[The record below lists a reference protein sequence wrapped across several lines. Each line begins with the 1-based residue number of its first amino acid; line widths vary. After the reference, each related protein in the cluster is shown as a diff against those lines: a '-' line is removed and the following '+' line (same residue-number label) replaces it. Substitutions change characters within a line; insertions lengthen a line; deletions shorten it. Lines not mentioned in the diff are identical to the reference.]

1 MASTTPTGERAP
13 VTASALAIFSE
24 LRAAT
29 AAATVYRSGCNL
41 LVSRAGAAL
50 YALRVL
56 ERVPARAAAFRADVG
71 SHWALHEAFRG
82 ALAFAAEC
90 RSPSPLQAACL
101 GRGAVAALVNA
112 IASAVEAH
120 TPLPAAVADV
130 LAAEAED
137 TPDALH
143 VVVAGAGLPVAPS
156 SVPTFE
162 EIYAAAA
169 PAGAL
174 EEAVSA
180 AVAAL
185 RAMGW
190 QPANR
195 GGPPVVDAYGATPP
209 VVVDVAGTPT
219 ALEVV
224 VAGAAGAPEARALRV
239 RLGVRHPN
247 VVSLYGVLAAPGG
260 GADGEP
266 AMALATEAH
275 PAGSLAAAL
284 GSAALDPLA
293 VRLNLLLDIA
303 QGLTFLHANDLV
315 HLDLHPGNILLGGP
329 AGPARLARP
338 RMYPSDTPTA
348 LFYASESTTP
358 AELRAKTYTVSPE
371 VARKEPASAAADVW
385 ALGSVAYAL
394 LSRGDP
400 YPAGPSAAAGAEAL
414 AELLLAGTPPAG
426 VVSIFYNH
434 CFTATA
440 SRRSPAWMVLH
451 HLFALRERSP
461 GLFGRAPVRKG
472 ALDGGSPATDPE
484 LRALFPLRFRGRP
497 PSGADPLPDWRRRAA
512 AGEADACWNLHA
524 CYRRGQYVVRDVG
537 LAIGWL
543 FKYKRALDAEE
554 ATAGAEA
561 AMAAAEAAGGAGGD
575 TYANGHATGGSTHDD
590 AFDGSGG
597 ISVRQAVSLAPGGG
611 GGDGAGGY
619 DASDLGGLAAAVM
632 AGIPSDVGSTTPRRG
647 GRGLPLGG
655 RTQST
660 PDRAAAA
667 SSAAAGAS
675 AVAAAAEAAAAADGG
690 GTTPYAGV
698 AKTESGQA
706 AERELVDWLE
716 SRVAADLDAEDSDGE
731 WAYALALA
739 LDLHVGGREQSRAR
753 AAELYAMAAARSH
766 GDATNVLGERH
777 AAAGA
782 ARRAAAAYLTA
793 ESLGCVAASVN
804 RARALCDPGV
814 VGRRPGASGA
824 AGGTSGGAVAAPPPA
839 PLPGVPAAPTLTV
852 QEADAA
858 TALAFYEAAAYA
870 GSTEAL
876 HLSAQCHAAGLGLPA
891 PAPYHAFERWRL
903 AAERGHGDSLYAVAH
918 CFATGSGVGRSPS
931 AAADYLRRAA
941 AKGVPAALNELGEH
955 VRGGDDPP
963 RIANGGAVA
972 AAGGGSPGAPA
983 ETAATIAADG
993 AAVGPAYA
1001 DGDGGD
1007 RRKARALFEAAA
1019 AAGHPAAK
1027 RNLAAELLPT
1037 DPAGAAALLHAAAS
1051 AGDGAA
1057 AAELAAIYE
1066 RGRAGRQAAA
1076 AAAAA
1081 NGGAGGGG
1089 AGRAVAKDTLAAH
1102 YWHKKAA
1109 AAGSRASARK
1119 LTSRGFRFAVAAA
1132 RARALFRGGGGGT
1145 SSNKSS
1151 PA

>member
-1 MASTTPTGERAP
+1 M
-13 VTASALAIFSE
+13 
-24 LRAAT
+24 
-29 AAATVYRSGCNL
+29 
-41 LVSRAGAAL
+41 
-50 YALRVL
+50 
-56 ERVPARAAAFRADVG
+56 
-71 SHWALHEAFRG
+71 
-82 ALAFAAEC
+82 
-90 RSPSPLQAACL
+90 
-101 GRGAVAALVNA
+101 
-112 IASAVEAH
+112 
-120 TPLPAAVADV
+120 ADV

-169 PAGAL
+169 PGGAL
-174 EEAVSA
+174 EAAVSA

-185 RAMGW
+185 SFAEEGGGEGGAAD
-190 QPANR
+190 PAA
-195 GGPPVVDAYGATPP
+195 PPAVDAFGATPP

-247 VVSLYGVLAAPGG
+247 VVSLYG
-260 GADGEP
+260 
-266 AMALATEAH
+266 
-275 PAGSLAAAL
+275 
-284 GSAALDPLA
+284 
-293 VRLNLLLDIA
+293 
-303 QGLTFLHANDLV
+303 GLTFLHANDLV

-329 AGPARLARP
+329 SGPARLARP

-414 AELLLAGTPPAG
+414 AVLLLAGTPPPRARLADLAPPE
-426 VVSIFYNH
+426 VVSILYTH
-434 CFTATA
+434 CFAATA

-461 GLFGRAPVRKG
+461 GLFGRAPVHKG

-554 ATAGAEA
+554 LAAAAAAATA
-561 AMAAAEAAGGAGGD
+561 AAGGGGGGAGD
-575 TYANGHATGGSTHDD
+575 TYANGHAAGAAAAYD
-590 AFDGSGG
+590 AYDASGG
-597 ISVRQAVSLAPGGG
+597 ISVRQAVSGAPGGG
-611 GGDGAGGY
+611 DAADGGGV

-632 AGIPSDVGSTTPRRG
+632 AGIPSDVGATAPRRG
-647 GRGLPLGG
+647 GRGVPLGG

-667 SSAAAGAS
+667 SAAAAGAS
-675 AVAAAAEAAAAADGG
+675 AVAAAAEAAAAAGG
-690 GTTPYAGV
+690 GGSGAAPYAGV

-716 SRVAADLDAEDSDGE
+716 ARVAADLDAEDSDGE

-814 VGRRPGASGA
+814 VGRRPGGGGGGGATAAGA
-824 AGGTSGGAVAAPPPA
+824 AGAAAAAAAPPPA
-839 PLPGVPAAPTLTV
+839 PLPGVPAAPTMTV

-870 GSTEAL
+870 GSTDAL

-918 CFATGSGVGRSPS
+918 CFATGSGVGRS
-931 AAADYLRRAA
+931 AATAADYLRRAA

-955 VRGGDDPP
+955 VRGGDDP
-963 RIANGGAVA
+963 AGAGAGARAAAA
-972 AAGGGSPGAPA
+972 AAGGAAPGAASA
-983 ETAATIAADG
+983 EAAAATAAAAT
-993 AAVGPAYA
+993 PPA

-1066 RGRAGRQAAA
+1066 RGAVPRGGAVAAAGRAGGGRRGGAAGGAAA
-1076 AAAAA
+1076 AA
-1081 NGGAGGGG
+1081 GGGG
-1089 AGRAVAKDTLAAH
+1089 GGGGGGVGRAVAKDTLAAH

>member
-41 LVSRAGAAL
+41 LVARAGAAL

-169 PAGAL
+169 PGGAL

-185 RAMGW
+185 SFAEEGGEAGGLADPTAP
-190 QPANR
+190 PA
-195 GGPPVVDAYGATPP
+195 VDAFGATPP

-284 GSAALDPLA
+284 SSAALDPLA
-293 VRLNLLLDIA
+293 VRLNLLLDVA

-329 AGPARLARP
+329 SGPARLARP

-414 AELLLAGTPPAG
+414 AELLLAGTPPPRARLADLAPPE
-426 VVSIFYNH
+426 VVSILYTH
-434 CFTATA
+434 CFAATA
-440 SRRSPAWMVLH
+440 ARRSPAWMVLH

-554 ATAGAEA
+554 LAE
-561 AMAAAEAAGGAGGD
+561 
-575 TYANGHATGGSTHDD
+575 
-590 AFDGSGG
+590 
-597 ISVRQAVSLAPGGG
+597 I
-611 GGDGAGGY
+611 
-619 DASDLGGLAAAVM
+619 
-632 AGIPSDVGSTTPRRG
+632 
-647 GRGLPLGG
+647 
-655 RTQST
+655 
-660 PDRAAAA
+660 
-667 SSAAAGAS
+667 
-675 AVAAAAEAAAAADGG
+675 
-690 GTTPYAGV
+690 
-698 AKTESGQA
+698 
-706 AERELVDWLE
+706 
-716 SRVAADLDAEDSDGE
+716 
-731 WAYALALA
+731 
-739 LDLHVGGREQSRAR
+739 
-753 AAELYAMAAARSH
+753 
-766 GDATNVLGERH
+766 
-777 AAAGA
+777 
-782 ARRAAAAYLTA
+782 
-793 ESLGCVAASVN
+793 
-804 RARALCDPGV
+804 
-814 VGRRPGASGA
+814 
-824 AGGTSGGAVAAPPPA
+824 
-839 PLPGVPAAPTLTV
+839 
-852 QEADAA
+852 
-858 TALAFYEAAAYA
+858 
-870 GSTEAL
+870 
-876 HLSAQCHAAGLGLPA
+876 
-891 PAPYHAFERWRL
+891 
-903 AAERGHGDSLYAVAH
+903 
-918 CFATGSGVGRSPS
+918 
-931 AAADYLRRAA
+931 
-941 AKGVPAALNELGEH
+941 
-955 VRGGDDPP
+955 
-963 RIANGGAVA
+963 
-972 AAGGGSPGAPA
+972 
-983 ETAATIAADG
+983 
-993 AAVGPAYA
+993 
-1001 DGDGGD
+1001 
-1007 RRKARALFEAAA
+1007 
-1019 AAGHPAAK
+1019 
-1027 RNLAAELLPT
+1027 
-1037 DPAGAAALLHAAAS
+1037 
-1051 AGDGAA
+1051 
-1057 AAELAAIYE
+1057 
-1066 RGRAGRQAAA
+1066 GRAH
-1076 AAAAA
+1076 
-1081 NGGAGGGG
+1081 
-1089 AGRAVAKDTLAAH
+1089 V
-1102 YWHKKAA
+1102 
-1109 AAGSRASARK
+1109 
-1119 LTSRGFRFAVAAA
+1119 
-1132 RARALFRGGGGGT
+1132 
-1145 SSNKSS
+1145 
-1151 PA
+1151 